1 MYRLLVAIFRE
12 VDALAER
19 LGLGELSPDTTTEDW
34 IGCALYCELH
44 NNCPKTAETS
54 AIRVS

>member
-1 MYRLLVAIFRE
+1 MHRLLVAIFRE

-34 IGCALYCELH
+34 IGCALYLDKFARMH
-44 NNCPKTAETS
+44 
-54 AIRVS
+54 VV